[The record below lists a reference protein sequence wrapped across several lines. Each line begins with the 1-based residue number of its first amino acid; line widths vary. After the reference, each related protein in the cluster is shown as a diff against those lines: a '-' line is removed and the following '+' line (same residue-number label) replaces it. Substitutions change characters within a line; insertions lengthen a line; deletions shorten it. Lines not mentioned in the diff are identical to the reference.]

1 MEGKKIMYLSELFL
15 QSLNGSY
22 DTNTALI
29 ALEICNKEL
38 CGRMNGVE
46 EEAECIR
53 YFFCTDENGEIIE
66 PNARYQEL
74 MDFWDVYRGFDDE
87 IPYESKKSMWIL
99 QMIYEA
105 DSQRIYW
112 EKERRKRELSQEQL
126 DGLNLVCGEFE
137 EKIGKKELVI
147 LLQEGTKL
155 RVWERMELKGF
166 DGEGPVTE
174 RDFAE
179 NELMKLI
186 QSGGVAVLI
195 VGRKGLTPQ
204 RFYGY
209 SFSNCGCKK
218 LDQGEADRLRDD
230 VLKKECPMAV
240 FRGKFKGKVGI
251 CVEDS

>member
-1 MEGKKIMYLSELFL
+1 
-15 QSLNGSY
+15 
-22 DTNTALI
+22 
-29 ALEICNKEL
+29 
-38 CGRMNGVE
+38 
-46 EEAECIR
+46 
-53 YFFCTDENGEIIE
+53 
-66 PNARYQEL
+66 
-74 MDFWDVYRGFDDE
+74 
-87 IPYESKKSMWIL
+87 
-99 QMIYEA
+99 
-105 DSQRIYW
+105 
-112 EKERRKRELSQEQL
+112 
-126 DGLNLVCGEFE
+126 
-137 EKIGKKELVI
+137 
-147 LLQEGTKL
+147 
-155 RVWERMELKGF
+155 MELKGF
-166 DGEGPVTE
+166 DGEVPVPE